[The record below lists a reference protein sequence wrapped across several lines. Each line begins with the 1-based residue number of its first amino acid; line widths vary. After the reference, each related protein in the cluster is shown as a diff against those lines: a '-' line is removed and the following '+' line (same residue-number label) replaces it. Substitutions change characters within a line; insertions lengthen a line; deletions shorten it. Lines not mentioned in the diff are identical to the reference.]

1 MRALLS
7 FIRDEWWRHMSLRE
21 GLCWLLVF
29 VVGFSLIAFAYG
41 AVFVTEHMQANY
53 VCTPK
58 VGS

>member
-1 MRALLS
+1 
-7 FIRDEWWRHMSLRE
+7 MSLRE